1 MKLSLFWSAQMSF
14 HFWNNHKFTTSH
26 MTPMTISDF
35 DTCLGPYVSD
45 KKNLALL
52 LDYDGTLSP
61 LVSHPDLAVLPVEAK
76 QILEKLSK
84 RSNIFIAVISG
95 RSVENVK
102 QMVGINGITYAGR

>member
-1 MKLSLFWSAQMSF
+1 
-14 HFWNNHKFTTSH
+14 

-35 DTCLGPYVSD
+35 DTCLGPHVSD